1 MLECHGPDI
10 SLMVGACDQA
20 RDNPNLSV
28 RLITV
33 RMSKLVVTL
42 AQVTC
47 QLHDKEGNL
56 KRMRDIVRK
65 TKGRIVIFPELN
77 LTGYMPR
84 DDLLRHAE
92 TIVSPMVR
100 AVVRLAKETKKDI
113 VFGVPMMDERVPGLV
128 YNSCLLATGTGRL
141 FRYDKMYLPS
151 FGPFEEKVF
160 FAEGKKAVV
169 AEGKHAKIGLMICY
183 DMFFPELAKL
193 ETLLGAQILVNISAA
208 PTTSRSS
215 FRRVMPG
222 RAVENAIFVA
232 YCNMVGVH
240 GSLVFGGGSTLFGP
254 RGEELA
260 RGKDLDEDIVE
271 AEIDLGEIDVA
282 RRFRPTVRDTRVEIL
297 DEIRSLLRTGKRS

>member
-1 MLECHGPDI
+1 
-10 SLMVGACDQA
+10 
-20 RDNPNLSV
+20 
-28 RLITV
+28 
-33 RMSKLVVTL
+33 MSKLIVTL
-42 AQVTC
+42 AQVTSK
-47 QLHDKEGNL
+47 LHEEESNL
-56 KRMRDIVRK
+56 KRMRDIVRR

-84 DDLLRHAE
+84 DDLLSRAE
-92 TIVSPMVR
+92 TIVGPVVR
-100 AVVRLAKETKKDI
+100 SVVRLAKETKKDI
-113 VFGVPMMDERVPGLV
+113 VFGLPMMDEQVPGLV
-128 YNSCLLATGTGRL
+128 YNSCLLATGTGQL
-141 FRYDKMYLPS
+141 HRYDKLYLPT

-160 FAEGKKAVV
+160 FAEGKRAVV

-193 ETLLGAQILVNISAA
+193 ETLLGAQILINISAA

-240 GSLVFGGGSTLFGP
+240 GSLVFGGGSALFGP

-260 RGKDLDEDIVE
+260 RGKDLEEDIVE
-271 AEIDLGEIDVA
+271 AEIDLGEIEIA

-297 DEIRSLLRTGKRS
+297 DEIRSVLRTGKKY

>member
-1 MLECHGPDI
+1 
-10 SLMVGACDQA
+10 
-20 RDNPNLSV
+20 
-28 RLITV
+28 
-33 RMSKLVVTL
+33 MSKLVVTL
-42 AQVTC
+42 AQVTS
-47 QLHDKEGNL
+47 QLHEKESNL

-65 TKGRIVIFPELN
+65 TKGKIVIFPELN

-84 DDLLRHAE
+84 DDLLSHAE
-92 TIVSPMVR
+92 TIVGPVVK
-100 AVVRLAKETKKDI
+100 AVLRLAKETKKDVI
-113 VFGVPMMDERVPGLV
+113 FGVPMTDERIPGLV
-128 YNSCLLATGTGRL
+128 YNSCLLATGTGQL
-141 FRYDKMYLPS
+141 HRYDKLYLPT

-160 FAEGKKAVV
+160 FAEGKRAVV
-169 AEGKHAKIGLMICY
+169 AQGKHAKLGLMVCY

-240 GSLVFGGGSTLFGP
+240 GSLVFGGGSALFGP

-260 RGKDLDEDIVE
+260 RGKDLDEDILEV
-271 AEIDLGEIDVA
+271 EIDLGEIEIA

-297 DEIRSLLRTGKRS
+297 DEIRSVLRTGK